1 MNTEIS
7 SNYILTDDQL
17 NNHFKVYAGPGAG
30 KTYFLVQNI
39 KNIITRNKKIIESK
53 SRKLACI
60 TYTNSAVDII
70 KNRLGRHSALTDVNT
85 IHGFIIEN
93 IIKPFQTILYKVMLD
108 DFQID
113 ANGTKPITS
122 QIEGLHILH
131 GEDKELIYDYI
142 MSKHV
147 DSIIERPDYSKKS
160 MGEVEVDIDNFY
172 RENLK
177 VLAAKNKTIKSNHYS
192 IIKEYIWSKIRK
204 LTHDEILYFGLR
216 ILQESSIALYSL
228 RVKFPFIFVD
238 EFQDT
243 SPLQSMLLKL
253 IGQNST
259 IIGVIGDVAQSIY
272 SFQGARPSQFSNF
285 QISDDTGIQDFTI
298 NGNRRS
304 TNNIIS
310 FCNFIRK
317 EDGLLQVSNKPYD
330 NVSDEDR
337 LRIEAQKIHL
347 LIGNGNNV
355 NKILQ
360 LIIANDGIVLTR
372 TWASAFEYVQG
383 VEESQSA
390 ILKTIYNSYFNSP
403 IDIRNDIVEQN
414 NVTWVRAFR
423 FILTLFESFKN
434 GSLIDV
440 LKALK
445 LYIKEIDMGKITP
458 KALFQLKNLSIE
470 LYRDFQS
477 FTTVELINKFN
488 AILNDTSYEE
498 FKNLL
503 GDNFQVSIFNELDK
517 DDLVKNVSSLS
528 WATSMKLFNDIFTT
542 NSKYMTVHQAKGME
556 WNRVIVSVNPTRN
569 DGQNKSNDVLNNMF
583 CNPLIKAENPEQEFT
598 RIFYVA
604 CSRAIEDLYI
614 HIQDPT
620 HATVLVDSLNRFV
633 KETHAQCDYEIIK
646 D

>member
-1 MNTEIS
+1 MSTEIS
-7 SNYILTDDQL
+7 SNYILTDEQL

-39 KNIITRNKKIIESK
+39 KNIIIRNKKIVESK

-93 IIKPFQTILYKVMLD
+93 IIKPFQSILYRVMLD

-113 ANGTKPITS
+113 ANGTRPITS

-131 GEDKELIYDYI
+131 GEDKELIYNYI
-142 MSKHV
+142 LSKQV
-147 DSIIERPDYSKKS
+147 DSIAERPDYSKKI
-160 MGEVEVDIDNFY
+160 MGDVEVDIDSFY
-172 RENLK
+172 RKNLK
-177 VLAAKNKTIKSNHYS
+177 VLSYSSKIKSNHYS
-192 IIKEYIWSKIRK
+192 IIKEYIWSKTRK

-243 SPLQSMLLKL
+243 SPLQTMLLKL
-253 IGQNST
+253 IGQKST

-272 SFQGARPSQFSNF
+272 SFQGARPSQFANF
-285 QISDDTGIQDFTI
+285 QISDDTSIQDFTI

-304 TNNIIS
+304 TKNIIS

-330 NVSDEDR
+330 NVTEENRSK
-337 LRIEAQKIHL
+337 IEALKIHF
-347 LIGNGNNV
+347 LIGNGINV
-355 NKILQ
+355 NKMLQ
-360 LIIANDGIVLTR
+360 FIIENDGVVLTR
-372 TWASAFEYVQG
+372 TWASAFEYVQD
-383 VEESQSA
+383 VEVSQSA

-403 IDIRNDIVEQN
+403 IDIRNDIIEQK
-414 NVTWVRAFR
+414 NVTWVRAFK

-445 LYIKEIDMGKITP
+445 LYIKEIDMVKITP

-470 LYRDFQS
+470 LYKDFES

-488 AILNDTSYEE
+488 TMLHDTNYED
-498 FKNLL
+498 FKNIL
-503 GDNFQVSIFNELDK
+503 GDNFQVNIFNELDN

-528 WATSMKLFNDIFTT
+528 WATSMKLFNEVFTN

-569 DGQNKSNDVLNNMF
+569 DGQSISNDVLNNMF
-583 CNPLIKAENPEQEFT
+583 SNPLIKAENKEQEFT
-598 RIFYVA
+598 RIFYVG
-604 CSRAIEDLYI
+604 CSRAIEELFI
-614 HIQDPT
+614 HIQNPT
-620 HATVLVDSLNRFV
+620 HATLLVNSLNRYV
-633 KETHAQCDYEIIK
+633 RETHAQCDYEIIN